1 MTPEANIP
9 RQRPPSTRAA
19 LSGRSARDRPGD
31 AIIQRLIESM
41 VALRFEGFLA
51 DLPDPMLGVDR
62 GGFVRFVN
70 AQAERLF
77 GRPRGDLIGLA
88 GGTLLRWR
96 GNGPHPPSWGGGP
109 DDPKLASPVS
119 GVEMVAVRADG
130 SEVPVEVTLSH
141 VGTREGL
148 WVIAAIRDVTD
159 RKAAEEALNRVS
171 EEAARA
177 NRAKTEFLSRMSHEL
192 RTPLTA
198 VLGFGQL
205 LEQRRLP
212 PDQQVEAVGHILKAG
227 RHLLKLIDEV
237 LDLASIE
244 EGRLALS
251 PEPVRIGDVMDDALT
266 LIRPGARQRGIGIDV
281 FDGDADCH
289 VMADRQR
296 LTQVFLNLLSNAVKY
311 NRDRG
316 TVTLSYAECGGQLT
330 VSVRDEGYGI
340 PPELQSRLF
349 SPFDRLGAEKTDVE
363 GTGLG
368 LALSERLVQAMGG
381 TLGVDSALGEGSTFR
396 VTLPI
401 VKSPLDEVRAPA
413 KLATA
418 TQEQAQ
424 PVCTVLYIE
433 DNLSNLRLV
442 EQILDTW
449 QGIRLIPA
457 MQGRLGI
464 ELATE
469 HHPDLILLDLNLPD
483 VGGRQVLSRIRS
495 NPATT
500 AIPVVV
506 LTADATL
513 GVKDGLLG
521 SGATA
526 FLTKPFELDQFFEV
540 VGEILDAARSRRTT
554 SL

>member
-1 MTPEANIP
+1 MSPEANIP
-9 RQRPPSTRAA
+9 SQRPPSTRVA
-19 LSGRSARDRPGD
+19 LSRRSARDRPGD

-41 VALRFEGFLA
+41 VELRFEGFLA

-70 AQAERLF
+70 AQAEHLF
-77 GRPRGDLIGLA
+77 GRPRGDLIGLV

-96 GNGPHPPSWGGGP
+96 GNGPLPPSWAGGP
-109 DDPKLASPVS
+109 DDPKLASPVA
-119 GVEMVAVRADG
+119 GVEMVAVRTDG

-205 LEQRRLP
+205 LEQRRVL
-212 PDQQVEAVGHILKAG
+212 PDQQAEAAGHILKAG

-266 LIRPGARQRGIGIDV
+266 LIRPGAQQRGIGINV
-281 FDGDADCH
+281 FDGHADCQ
-289 VMADRQR
+289 VTADRQR

-311 NRDRG
+311 NHERG
-316 TVTLSYAECGGQLT
+316 TVTLSCAECEGHLT

-349 SPFDRLGAEKTDVE
+349 SPFDRLGAEKTEVE

-368 LALSERLVQAMGG
+368 LALSQRLVQAMNG
-381 TLGVDSALGEGSTFR
+381 TLGVESALGEGSTFW

-401 VKSPLDEVRAPA
+401 VKSPLDEVQAPT
-413 KLATA
+413 KLVTA

-424 PVCTVLYIE
+424 VCTVLYIE

-442 EQILDTW
+442 EQILDSW

-464 ELATE
+464 ELATQ

-500 AIPVVV
+500 AIPVIV

-526 FLTKPFELDQFFEV
+526 FLTKPFDLDEFFEV
-540 VGEILDAARSRRTT
+540 VGEILDAAPGRRTT
-554 SL
+554 NL

>member
-1 MTPEANIP
+1 MSPAANIP
-9 RQRPPSTRAA
+9 SQRPPSTRVA

-41 VALRFEGFLA
+41 VELRFEGFLA

-70 AQAERLF
+70 AQAEHLF
-77 GRPRGDLIGLA
+77 GRPRGDLIGLV

-96 GNGPHPPSWGGGP
+96 GNGPLPPSWAGGP
-109 DDPKLASPVS
+109 DDPKLASPVA
-119 GVEMVAVRADG
+119 GVEMVAVRTDG

-205 LEQRRLP
+205 LEQRRVL
-212 PDQQVEAVGHILKAG
+212 PDQQAEAAGHILKAG

-251 PEPVRIGDVMDDALT
+251 SKPVRIGDVMDDALT
-266 LIRPGARQRGIGIDV
+266 LIRPGAQQRGIEINV
-281 FDGDADCH
+281 FDGHADCH
-289 VMADRQR
+289 VTADRQR

-311 NRDRG
+311 NHERG
-316 TVTLSYAECGGQLT
+316 TVTLSCAECEGHLT

-349 SPFDRLGAEKTDVE
+349 SPFDRLGAEKTEVE

-368 LALSERLVQAMGG
+368 LALSQRLVQAMSG
-381 TLGVDSALGEGSTFR
+381 TLGVESALGEGSTFW

-401 VKSPLDEVRAPA
+401 VKSPLDEVQAPT

-418 TQEQAQ
+418 AQEQAQ
-424 PVCTVLYIE
+424 VCTVLYIE

-442 EQILDTW
+442 EQILDSW

-464 ELATE
+464 ELATQ

-483 VGGRQVLSRIRS
+483 VGGRHVLSRIRS

-500 AIPVVV
+500 AIPVIV

-526 FLTKPFELDQFFEV
+526 FLTKPFDLEEFFEV
-540 VGEILDAARSRRTT
+540 VGEILDAAPGRRTT
-554 SL
+554 SR